1 MTPPLVEACC
11 DSLQTARAAQHYGA
25 GRVELCGDGDG
36 GTTPSL
42 GVIARC
48 RDALTIPLH
57 VMIRPHTHSFL
68 YDEDDM
74 DVMRHDIISA
84 KALGVNGVVFGPLRT
99 DHTVDTRR
107 LAELVALSRPMK
119 VTFHRAFDRTPDA
132 HEALEQLLLL
142 DVDYVLT
149 SGHARTALDGAS
161 MLQTLQ
167 SRAGDQL
174 IVLAGGRVRAENV
187 QRLIDQSHVREVHAR
202 ATDPTIVRDV
212 VRALATEQQ

>member
-11 DSLQTARAAQHYGA
+11 NSLQTARAAQRYGA

-74 DVMRHDIISA
+74 DVMRHDIITA
-84 KALGVNGVVFGPLRT
+84 KSLGVNGVVFGPLRS
-99 DHTVDTRR
+99 DHTVDTHL
-107 LAELVALSRPMK
+107 LAELVALARPMK

-132 HEALEQLLLL
+132 LEALEPRLLLG
-142 DVDYVLT
+142 VDYILT
-149 SGHARTALDGAS
+149 SGHGRTALDGTS
-161 MLQTLQ
+161 MMQALQA
-167 SRAGDQL
+167 RAGNAL
-174 IVLAGGRVRAENV
+174 VVLAGGHVRAENV
-187 QRLIDQSHVREVHAR
+187 QRIIEQSTVREVHAR
-202 ATDPTIVRDV
+202 GTDPTIVRDLV
-212 VRALATEQQ
+212 QALATR